1 MDYFQKSGFPSPDSG
16 IEVERSKQE
25 EGKFSLFIKDDE
37 QKVIGCGI
45 YEPSIDAE
53 ELINSDCWEIESQ
66 IKKLEGFENFE
77 KNHCFFFILADE
89 HYYLMDI
96 GRFIPKS
103 YKQIHLKMLIDKIKT
118 TIKRNRE
125 YVFNQMKSQITELS
139 DNISE
144 YESSLREKELL
155 IASLRENIRNLEHY
169 PIVAKDL
176 FKENKKLNDLLNY
189 EYSQNIINIDELRGL
204 YNHLQIERLIKRPF
218 LFGSEEEEKIVTISG
233 SKTTKIKLVEIAFNL
248 SRRSMEIF
256 IRVIYI
262 HHWHNSGGDGY
273 PGGYYPNEKILNYY
287 IINEEGAI
295 VPDDENDNINN
306 TFALI
311 NFSTKSL

>member
-1 MDYFQKSGFPSPDSG
+1 MDYFQKSGFPLPNSG
-16 IEVERSKQE
+16 IELERSKQE

-53 ELINSDCWEIESQ
+53 ELNNGDCWEIESQ
-66 IKKLEGFENFE
+66 IKKLEGFEDFE

-89 HYYLMDI
+89 HYYLMNI
-96 GRFIPKS
+96 GCFIPKS
-103 YKQIHLKMLIDKIKT
+103 YKQINLKMLIDKIKT
-118 TIKRNRE
+118 TIIRNRE

-139 DNISE
+139 DKISE
-144 YESSLREKELL
+144 YEASLGEKELL

-218 LFGSEEEEKIVTISG
+218 LFGSEEEEKIVTING

-248 SRRSMEIF
+248 GRRSGEIL
-256 IRVIYI
+256 IRVKYI
-262 HHWHNSGGDGY
+262 RHVHDSGGDGY
-273 PGGYYPNEKILNYY
+273 PSGYYPNEKTDYY
-287 IINEEGAI
+287 LINEEGVI
-295 VPDDENDNINN
+295 VKDDENDNINN
-306 TFALI
+306 IFALI
-311 NFSTKSL
+311 KFSTKSL